1 MDPFDPALLAACTAI
16 GLVAGVLGGMLG
28 IGGGIVIVPALLLLF
43 DARGVDPVVAAPM
56 AVATSLGS
64 IVFTSL
70 AAARA
75 QIRRGAV
82 EWTVVR
88 RWVLFLILGSMAS
101 GQVAVL
107 FPAGALPVFIGAF
120 LALAAV
126 VMFADWRPAPH
137 RSFPGPVPG
146 SGIGFGAGLV
156 SGLAGIGGGNVI
168 VPTLVYFN
176 VPVLRAAATAST
188 LGVPIA
194 TFGSIGYVIAGW
206 NNPELPQATAGYLH
220 LPAALAIVM
229 LSVFAAPLGVALAHR
244 MPARTLKRTFAVLLV
259 AAAARVLYS
268 GLATL
273 GWIQ

>member
-1 MDPFDPALLAACTAI
+1 MAPLDPSLLLACAAT

-43 DARGVDPVVAAPM
+43 DARGVDLAIAAPM
-56 AVATSLGS
+56 AVATSLAT
-64 IVFTSL
+64 IIFTSM

-75 QIRRGAV
+75 QIRRNAV
-82 EWTVVR
+82 DWPVVR
-88 RWVLFLILGSMAS
+88 RWALFLILGSLAS
-101 GQVAVL
+101 GQVAKL
-107 FPAGALPVFIGAF
+107 FPDGALTLFIGGF
-120 LALAAV
+120 LALAAG

-137 RSFPGPVPG
+137 RSLPGPLPNAG
-146 SGIGFGAGLV
+146 LGFGAGLV

-194 TFGSIGYVIAGW
+194 LFGSLGYVIAGW
-206 NNPELPQATAGYLH
+206 GDERLPAATAGFVH
-220 LPAALAIVM
+220 LPAAAAIVM
-229 LSVFAAPLGVALAHR
+229 LSVFAAPMGVALAHR
-244 MPARTLKRTFAVLLV
+244 LPGRLLKRVFAVLLI

-268 GLATL
+268 GVTAL
-273 GWIQ
+273 GWI

>member
-1 MDPFDPALLAACTAI
+1 MAPLDPSLLLACAAT

-43 DARGVDPVVAAPM
+43 DARGVDMAIAAPM
-56 AVATSLGS
+56 AVATSLAS
-64 IVFTSL
+64 IIFTSM

-75 QIRRGAV
+75 QIRRNAV
-82 EWTVVR
+82 EWPVVR
-88 RWVLFLILGSMAS
+88 RWALFLILGSLAS
-101 GQVAVL
+101 GQVAKL
-107 FPAGALPVFIGAF
+107 FPAGALTIFIGCF
-120 LALAAV
+120 LALAAC

-137 RSFPGPVPG
+137 RSLPG
-146 SGIGFGAGLV
+146 SVPNAGLGFGAGLV

-194 TFGSIGYVIAGW
+194 LFGSLGYVIAGW
-206 NNPELPQATAGYLH
+206 GDARLPAATAGFVH
-220 LPAALAIVM
+220 LPAAVAIIA
-229 LSVFAAPLGVALAHR
+229 LSVFGAPMGVALAHR
-244 MPARTLKRTFAVLLV
+244 LPARLLKRVFALLLI

-268 GLATL
+268 GFTAL
-273 GWIQ
+273 GWL

>member
-1 MDPFDPALLAACTAI
+1 MDPFDPALLAACTFI

-28 IGGGIVIVPALLLLF
+28 IGGGIVIVPALLMLF
-43 DARGVDPVVAAPM
+43 DARGLEPAIAAPL

-64 IVFTSL
+64 IVFTSM
-70 AAARA
+70 AAAYA
-75 QIRRGAV
+75 QIRRKAV

-88 RWVLFLILGSMAS
+88 RWALFLILGSTAS

-120 LALAAV
+120 LTLAAL

-137 RSFPGPVPG
+137 RAFPGTVPG
-146 SGIGFGAGLV
+146 AGIGFGAGLV

-194 TFGSIGYVIAGW
+194 TFGTLGYVLSGW
-206 NNPELPQATAGYLH
+206 NNPELPHATVGYLH
-220 LPAALAIVM
+220 LQAALAIVL
-229 LSVFAAPLGVALAHR
+229 LSVFGAPLGVAMAHR
-244 MPARTLKRTFAVLLV
+244 MPARLLKRTFAIVLI

-268 GLATL
+268 GLTTL
-273 GWIQ
+273 GWI